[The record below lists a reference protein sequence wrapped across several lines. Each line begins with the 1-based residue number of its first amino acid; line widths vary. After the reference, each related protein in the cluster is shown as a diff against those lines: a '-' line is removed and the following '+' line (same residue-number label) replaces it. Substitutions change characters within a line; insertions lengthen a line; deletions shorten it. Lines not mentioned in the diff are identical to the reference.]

1 MAERLAF
8 MAITATGGYIGRIF
22 WTNSGVHP
30 DFPQWG
36 SIHLIPAPILGD
48 PFGVWAG
55 TFPVIRQIINWRFYE
70 ND

>member
-1 MAERLAF
+1 MNNRPDF
-8 MAITATGGYIGRIF
+8 MAITSTGGYIGRIF

-36 SIHLIPAPILGD
+36 SIRLIPTSILSVT
-48 PFGVWAG
+48 FGVWAG